1 MKKKKEK
8 AVNILNKL
16 YWPIWPPAQPNPYHS
31 VADPWEEP
39 GNPLPPP
46 HHFFLDQTEARR
58 AEKNFLGDRLTPP
71 PLSQGL
77 DPALPFASVLRFL
90 CVVTQRF
97 FHKRLY
103 MFLGRSVE

>member
-1 MKKKKEK
+1 M
-8 AVNILNKL
+8 AYL
-16 YWPIWPPAQPNPYHS
+16 ASRTTQPVPFS
-31 VADPWEEP
+31 GGSMGGAR
-39 GNPLPPP
+39 GTPPP
-46 HHFFLDQTEARR
+46 PHFFLDQTEARR
-58 AEKNFLGDRLTPP
+58 AEKNFVGDRLPPP

-77 DPALPFASVLRFL
+77 DPAVPFASVLSFL